1 MVFNG
6 INNQKVEFTLIPFD
20 PHAFELMTGIKVT
33 DDFEHYDVGFNLV
46 IGDRNMH
53 ASIFISDVKRMV
65 DWFEAFSL
73 NKSVDS
79 TLSVYHGQ
87 LCFNLLKNDV
97 PAKHIR
103 IINDGSVSIPGCG
116 GYSGNLEEIVKM
128 YFVECELNNWQLQK
142 IAMELKGELHYAFKK
157 D

>member
-65 DWFEAFSL
+65 DWFEALSL

-79 TLSVYHGQ
+79 ALSIYHSQ

-97 PAKHIR
+97 PAAYAYHQWRFGI
-103 IINDGSVSIPGCG
+103 
-116 GYSGNLEEIVKM
+116 YSRLWRVFGKLEEILKM

-142 IAMELKGELHYAFKK
+142 IAMELKSELHYSF
-157 D
+157 